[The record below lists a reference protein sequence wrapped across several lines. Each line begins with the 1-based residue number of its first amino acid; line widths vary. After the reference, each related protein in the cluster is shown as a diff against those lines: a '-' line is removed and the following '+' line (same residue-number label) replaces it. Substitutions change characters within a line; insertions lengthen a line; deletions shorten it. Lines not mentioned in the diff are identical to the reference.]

1 MATLQELMAR
11 TRLELSDLKVP
22 FYERI
27 VTSGDSSRYDLKG
40 ISNIEG
46 DFFLYPLG
54 NPGAALTEGTD
65 FTLQRSAGLIVFS
78 TVPTAGTVYIAEGE
92 YGEYF
97 SDSEIET
104 FVRTAFD
111 MHTRNRNPRIGY
123 DSLPA
128 HEVLLVAILAQIEAL
143 WVLKAASAYEINVHA
158 PEGMFIPRG
167 QRFEQLN
174 RFLMEVEA
182 RYKELSNAMGVGL
195 YALEM
200 FTLRRV
206 SRSTG
211 RYVPIYLD
219 REYDDTRPPQRVF
232 PNISAQGA
240 ELPEPTIVKE
250 NIQVTHG
257 RPFEKIFEITEDD
270 LPLVLDTTRDVIEA
284 HLLRTPYTAHLHR
297 NVLPEF
303 TVTIGAPATHE
314 VTIALTDEETSQLE
328 STGSY
333 QWTFSWQRDGVEVY
347 RVEGEL
353 LVESGLPLK
362 SVNVRFS

>member
-46 DFFLYPLG
+46 AFYLYPLG
-54 NPGAALTEGTD
+54 NPGAALAAGTD
-65 FTLQRSAGLIVFS
+65 FTLQRSTGLVVFTS
-78 TVPTAGTVYIAEGE
+78 LPDPGTVYIAEGE

-97 SDSEIET
+97 SDAEIET

-111 MHTRNRNPRIGY
+111 MHTRNRNPRVSFN
-123 DSLPA
+123 SLPA

-182 RYKELSNAMGVGL
+182 RYKELSAAMGVGL
-195 YALEM
+195 YAVEM
-200 FTLRRV
+200 FNLRRV
-206 SRSTG
+206 SRTTG

-219 REYDDTRPPQRVF
+219 REYDDTRPPQRIY
-232 PNISAQGA
+232 PNIGNQFAESPDPVDDTYDLQLYQGRVFEQSFELFEDSEGYTLDSARDEFEVHVFRTKHTASVLREVIPQF
-240 ELPEPTIVKE
+240 EVVVDPT
-250 NIQVTHG
+250 
-257 RPFEKIFEITEDD
+257 
-270 LPLVLDTTRDVIEA
+270 
-284 HLLRTPYTAHLHR
+284 
-297 NVLPEF
+297 
-303 TVTIGAPATHE
+303 E
-314 VTIALTDEETSQLE
+314 VTLKMSSEDTAKFE
-328 STGSY
+328 STGAYVWSLR
-333 QWTFSWQRDGVEVY
+333 WIRDGEEVI
-347 RVEGEL
+347 RTEGNL
-353 LVESGLPLK
+353 LVVAGYPLK
-362 SVNVRFS
+362 SPHIRIS